1 MTNTLPI
8 KAKVMIGMV
17 AVASLC
23 ALSFGVVRWQTQAWP
38 QLVLLL
44 AAAALSSRFKVKLPG
59 MTSSMSGNLPVI
71 LLGVTQLGLFA
82 SLLVA
87 VTAAIAQSYSGGNK
101 TKPIQF
107 VFNACTLLNA
117 AGLAY
122 LVYHSQIFAAH
133 ATAHTMSLVLAAV
146 TYFLA
151 NTAPVASIIGLTEGG
166 NPFALWH
173 KVFLWS
179 FPNYVIGA
187 GLTAIASAFSTISGL
202 ATLAA
207 LMAVLFAVYQ
217 SLQVVRGSSRPDP
230 APGDRHDGWPITG
243 KDFFVLS
250 RAACRL
256 RASLFVN
263 DLRIKGEKFLDSVY
277 RTRFSTGPGAGFFF
291 GRCPEKAYDAELRAD

>member
-1 MTNTLPI
+1 MTNNLPI

-38 QLVLLL
+38 QLLLL
-44 AAAALSSRFKVKLPG
+44 MAAAALSSRLKVKLPG

-87 VTAAIAQSYSGGNK
+87 VTAAIAQSYTSGGNK

-117 AGLAY
+117 SGLAY
-122 LVYHSQIFAAH
+122 LVYHSQIGAR
-133 ATAHTMSLVLAAV
+133 ATAHTMSLVLAAA
-146 TYFLA
+146 TYFVA

-187 GLTAIASAFSTISGL
+187 GLTAIATAFSTFSGL

-217 SLQVVRGSSRPDP
+217 SYKMYVG
-230 APGDRHDGWPITG
+230 
-243 KDFFVLS
+243 
-250 RAACRL
+250 RAEQTQP
-256 RASLFVN
+256 RAMAM
-263 DLRIKGEKFLDSVY
+263 
-277 RTRFSTGPGAGFFF
+277 STG
-291 GRCPEKAYDAELRAD
+291 R

>member
-23 ALSFGVVRWQTQAWP
+23 ALSFGVARWQAEAWP

-87 VTAAIAQSYSGGNK
+87 VTAAVAQSYSGGNK

-107 VFNACTLLNA
+107 LFNACTLLNA
-117 AGLAY
+117 TGLAY
-122 LVYHSQIFAAH
+122 LAYHSQIFAAR

-146 TYFLA
+146 TYFVA
-151 NTAPVASIIGLTEGG
+151 NTAPVASIIGLTESA

-187 GLTAIASAFSTISGL
+187 GLTAVASTLSTISGL

-217 SLQVVRGSSRPDP
+217 SYKLYVGRTEQTQP
-230 APGDRHDGWPITG
+230 
-243 KDFFVLS
+243 
-250 RAACRL
+250 RAMAM
-256 RASLFVN
+256 A
-263 DLRIKGEKFLDSVY
+263 
-277 RTRFSTGPGAGFFF
+277 AG
-291 GRCPEKAYDAELRAD
+291 R

>member
-44 AAAALSSRFKVKLPG
+44 VAAAVSSRLKVKLPG

-87 VTAAIAQSYSGGNK
+87 VTAAVTQSYSGGNK
-101 TKPIQF
+101 TKPVQF

-122 LVYHSQIFAAH
+122 LAYHSQIFAAR
-133 ATAHTMSLVLAAV
+133 ATAHTLSLVLAAA

-151 NTAPVASIIGLTEGG
+151 NTAPVASIIGLTEGA

-187 GLTAIASAFSTISGL
+187 GLTAIASTLSTFSGL
-202 ATLAA
+202 ATVATL
-207 LMAVLFAVYQ
+207 LAVLFVVYH
-217 SLQVVRGSSRPDP
+217 SYMMYVG
-230 APGDRHDGWPITG
+230 
-243 KDFFVLS
+243 
-250 RAACRL
+250 RAEQTQPRVMAM
-256 RASLFVN
+256 A
-263 DLRIKGEKFLDSVY
+263 
-277 RTRFSTGPGAGFFF
+277 AG
-291 GRCPEKAYDAELRAD
+291 R

>member
-23 ALSFGVVRWQTQAWP
+23 ALSFGVVRWQSQAWP
-38 QLVLLL
+38 QLLLL
-44 AAAALSSRFKVKLPG
+44 SVAAALSSQFKVKLPG

-87 VTAAIAQSYSGGNK
+87 IVAAISQSYSSGGNK
-101 TKPIQF
+101 LKPVQF
-107 VFNACTLLNA
+107 IFNACTLLNA
-117 AGLAY
+117 AGLAF
-122 LVYHSQIFAAH
+122 LAYHSQILGTH
-133 ATAHTMSLVLAAV
+133 ATAHTMSLVLAAA

-187 GLTAIASAFSTISGL
+187 GLTAIASAFSTMSGL
-202 ATLAA
+202 TTAATLI
-207 LMAVLFAVYQ
+207 AVLFAVYQ
-217 SLQVVRGSSRPDP
+217 SYKMYV
-230 APGDRHDGWPITG
+230 DRAEQPQ
-243 KDFFVLS
+243 S
-250 RAACRL
+250 RAMAM
-256 RASLFVN
+256 A
-263 DLRIKGEKFLDSVY
+263 
-277 RTRFSTGPGAGFFF
+277 AG
-291 GRCPEKAYDAELRAD
+291 R

>member
-1 MTNTLPI
+1 MTNNLPI

-38 QLVLLL
+38 QLLLL
-44 AAAALSSRFKVKLPG
+44 MAAAALSSRLKVKLPG

-71 LLGVTQLGLFA
+71 LLAVTQLGLFS

-87 VTAAIAQSYSGGNK
+87 VTAAIAQSYTSGGNK

-117 AGLAY
+117 SGLAY
-122 LVYHSQIFAAH
+122 LAYHSQIGAH
-133 ATAHTMSLVLAAV
+133 AAEHTMSLVLAAA
-146 TYFLA
+146 TYFVA

-187 GLTAIASAFSTISGL
+187 GLTAIASTFSTISGL

-217 SLQVVRGSSRPDP
+217 SYKMYVGRAEQTPPKVM
-230 APGDRHDGWPITG
+230 AMATG
-243 KDFFVLS
+243 
-250 RAACRL
+250 R
-256 RASLFVN
+256 
-263 DLRIKGEKFLDSVY
+263 
-277 RTRFSTGPGAGFFF
+277 
-291 GRCPEKAYDAELRAD
+291 

>member
-38 QLVLLL
+38 QLLLL
-44 AAAALSSRFKVKLPG
+44 ATAAAVSSRLKVKLPG

-87 VTAAIAQSYSGGNK
+87 VTAAVAQSYSGGNK

-117 AGLAY
+117 AGVAY
-122 LVYHSQIFAAH
+122 LVYHRQIFAAH
-133 ATAHTMSLVLAAV
+133 AAAHTMSLVLAAA

-187 GLTAIASAFSTISGL
+187 GLTAIASAFGTVSGL
-202 ATLAA
+202 ATMATL
-207 LMAVLFAVYQ
+207 LAVLFAVYQ
-217 SLQVVRGSSRPDP
+217 SY
-230 APGDRHDGWPITG
+230 
-243 KDFFVLS
+243 KMYLS
-250 RAACRL
+250 RAEQTQP
-256 RASLFVN
+256 RAMAMA
-263 DLRIKGEKFLDSVY
+263 
-277 RTRFSTGPGAGFFF
+277 AG
-291 GRCPEKAYDAELRAD
+291 R

>member
-8 KAKVMIGMV
+8 KAKVMIGIV

-23 ALSFGVVRWQTQAWP
+23 ALSFGAARWQSQSWP
-38 QLVLLL
+38 QLTLLM
-44 AAAALSSRFKVKLPG
+44 AAAVVSSRLKVKLPG
-59 MTSSMSGNLPVI
+59 MSSSMSGNLPVI

-87 VTAAIAQSYSGGNK
+87 VTAAVAQSYSSGGNK
-101 TKPIQF
+101 TKPVQF

-122 LVYHSQIFAAH
+122 LAYHSQIFGAFSS
-133 ATAHTMSLVLAAV
+133 AHTMSLMLAAA
-146 TYFLA
+146 TYFMA

-202 ATLAA
+202 ATMATLI
-207 LMAVLFAVYQ
+207 AVLFAVYQ
-217 SLQVVRGSSRPDP
+217 SYKMYVG
-230 APGDRHDGWPITG
+230 
-243 KDFFVLS
+243 
-250 RAACRL
+250 RAQQMQPQAM
-256 RASLFVN
+256 AMA
-263 DLRIKGEKFLDSVY
+263 
-277 RTRFSTGPGAGFFF
+277 TAAG
-291 GRCPEKAYDAELRAD
+291 R

>member
-23 ALSFGVVRWQTQAWP
+23 ALSFGVLRWQSQAWP
-38 QLVLLL
+38 QLVLLS
-44 AAAALSSRFKVKLPG
+44 AAAAISSRFKVKLPG

-71 LLGVTQLGLFA
+71 LLGVTQLGMFG

-87 VTAAIAQSYSGGNK
+87 TTAAIAQSYTSGGNK
-101 TKPIQF
+101 TKPVQF

-122 LVYHSQIFAAH
+122 LVYHSQMFTSRAS
-133 ATAHTMSLVLAAV
+133 AHTLSLLFASA

-187 GLTAIASAFSTISGL
+187 GLTAIVSTFTTISGL
-202 ATLAA
+202 ATVASLI
-207 LMAVLFAVYQ
+207 AVLFAVFQ
-217 SLQVVRGSSRPDP
+217 SYKVYV
-230 APGDRHDGWPITG
+230 DRTG
-243 KDFFVLS
+243 QAQPQTMAM
-250 RAACRL
+250 AA
-256 RASLFVN
+256 
-263 DLRIKGEKFLDSVY
+263 GH
-277 RTRFSTGPGAGFFF
+277 
-291 GRCPEKAYDAELRAD
+291 

>member
-1 MTNTLPI
+1 MTNNLPI

-23 ALSFGVVRWQTQAWP
+23 ALSIGVVRWQTQAWP
-38 QLVLLL
+38 QLLLLL
-44 AAAALSSRFKVKLPG
+44 AAAALSSRLKVKLPG

-71 LLGVTQLGLFA
+71 LLGVTQLGLFS

-87 VTAAIAQSYSGGNK
+87 VTAAIAQSYTSGGNK

-117 AGLAY
+117 SGLAY
-122 LVYHSQIFAAH
+122 LAYHSQIGAR
-133 ATAHTMSLVLAAV
+133 ATAHTMSLVLAAA

-187 GLTAIASAFSTISGL
+187 GLTAIASTFSTISGL

-207 LMAVLFAVYQ
+207 LLAVLFAVYQ
-217 SLQVVRGSSRPDP
+217 SYKMYVG
-230 APGDRHDGWPITG
+230 
-243 KDFFVLS
+243 
-250 RAACRL
+250 RAEQTQP
-256 RASLFVN
+256 RAMAM
-263 DLRIKGEKFLDSVY
+263 
-277 RTRFSTGPGAGFFF
+277 STG
-291 GRCPEKAYDAELRAD
+291 R

>member
-8 KAKVMIGMV
+8 KAKVMIGMGV
-17 AVASLC
+17 VASLC
-23 ALSFGVVRWQTQAWP
+23 ALALGAVRWQTQAWP
-38 QLVLLL
+38 QLTLLL

-59 MTSSMSGNLPVI
+59 LTSSMSGNLPVI

-87 VTAAIAQSYSGGNK
+87 VMAAVAQSYTSGGNK

-117 AGLAY
+117 SGLAY
-122 LVYHSQIFAAH
+122 LAYHSRILGAG
-133 ATAHTMSLVLAAV
+133 ATAHTMSLVLAAA

-187 GLTAIASAFSTISGL
+187 GLTAIASTFGTISGL
-202 ATLAA
+202 ATVAA

-217 SLQVVRGSSRPDP
+217 SYKMYAG
-230 APGDRHDGWPITG
+230 
-243 KDFFVLS
+243 
-250 RAACRL
+250 RAEQTQPQAM
-256 RASLFVN
+256 AMA
-263 DLRIKGEKFLDSVY
+263 
-277 RTRFSTGPGAGFFF
+277 AG
-291 GRCPEKAYDAELRAD
+291 R

>member
-23 ALSFGVVRWQTQAWP
+23 ALSIGAVRWQSQAWP
-38 QLVLLL
+38 QLLLL
-44 AAAALSSRFKVKLPG
+44 SVAAALSSRFKVKLPG
-59 MTSSMSGNLPVI
+59 MSSSMSGNLPVI
-71 LLGVTQLGLFA
+71 LLAVTQLGLFG

-87 VTAAIAQSYSGGNK
+87 VTAAVAQSYSGGNK
-101 TKPIQF
+101 TKAVQF

-122 LVYHSQIFAAH
+122 LVYHSQLFAAH
-133 ATAHTMSLVLAAV
+133 ASAHTMSLVLAAA

-187 GLTAIASAFSTISGL
+187 GLTAIVSAFTTVSGL
-202 ATLAA
+202 TAMATL
-207 LMAVLFAVYQ
+207 LAVLFAVYQ
-217 SLQVVRGSSRPDP
+217 SYKMFVSRDEQP
-230 APGDRHDGWPITG
+230 APQAMA
-243 KDFFVLS
+243 L
-250 RAACRL
+250 AA
-256 RASLFVN
+256 
-263 DLRIKGEKFLDSVY
+263 
-277 RTRFSTGPGAGFFF
+277 
-291 GRCPEKAYDAELRAD
+291 GR

>member
-8 KAKVMIGMV
+8 KAKVMIGIV
-17 AVASLC
+17 AGASLC

-44 AAAALSSRFKVKLPG
+44 AAAAVSSRLKVKLPG

-71 LLGVTQLGLFA
+71 LLAVTQLGLFA

-87 VTAAIAQSYSGGNK
+87 VVAAIAQSYSGGNK

-117 AGLAY
+117 TGLAY
-122 LVYHSQIFAAH
+122 LAYHSQIFLAH
-133 ATAHTMSLVLAAV
+133 ATAHTMSLVLAAA
-146 TYFLA
+146 TYFVA
-151 NTAPVASIIGLTEGG
+151 NTMPVASIIGLTEGG

-187 GLTAIASAFSTISGL
+187 GLTAIVSTFTTASGL
-202 ATLAA
+202 LTVAA
-207 LMAVLFAVYQ
+207 LMAVLYAVYQ
-217 SLQVVRGSSRPDP
+217 SYKMYVGRAEQTRLQGM
-230 APGDRHDGWPITG
+230 AM
-243 KDFFVLS
+243 
-250 RAACRL
+250 AA
-256 RASLFVN
+256 
-263 DLRIKGEKFLDSVY
+263 
-277 RTRFSTGPGAGFFF
+277 
-291 GRCPEKAYDAELRAD
+291 GR

>member
-1 MTNTLPI
+1 MTNKLPI

-23 ALSFGVVRWQTQAWP
+23 AVSIGAVRWQSQAWP
-38 QLVLLL
+38 QLLLL
-44 AAAALSSRFKVKLPG
+44 SVAAALSSRFKVKLPG
-59 MTSSMSGNLPVI
+59 MSSSMSGNLPVI
-71 LLGVTQLGLFA
+71 LLAVTQLGLFA

-87 VTAAIAQSYSGGNK
+87 VTAAVAQSYSGGNK
-101 TKPIQF
+101 TKAIQF

-122 LVYHSQIFAAH
+122 LVYHSQFFAARSS
-133 ATAHTMSLVLAAV
+133 AHTMSLVLAAA

-187 GLTAIASAFSTISGL
+187 GLTAIVSAFTTVSGL
-202 ATLAA
+202 TAMATL
-207 LMAVLFAVYQ
+207 LAVLFAVYQ
-217 SLQVVRGSSRPDP
+217 SYKMFVSRDEQP
-230 APGDRHDGWPITG
+230 APQEMAM
-243 KDFFVLS
+243 
-250 RAACRL
+250 AA
-256 RASLFVN
+256 
-263 DLRIKGEKFLDSVY
+263 
-277 RTRFSTGPGAGFFF
+277 
-291 GRCPEKAYDAELRAD
+291 GR

>member
-1 MTNTLPI
+1 
-8 KAKVMIGMV
+8 MIGMV

-38 QLVLLL
+38 QLLLL
-44 AAAALSSRFKVKLPG
+44 MAAAALSSRLKVKLPG

-71 LLGVTQLGLFA
+71 LLGVTQLGLFS

-87 VTAAIAQSYSGGNK
+87 VTAAIAQSYTSGGNK

-117 AGLAY
+117 SGLAY
-122 LVYHSQIFAAH
+122 LAYHSQIGAR

-146 TYFLA
+146 TYFVA

-187 GLTAIASAFSTISGL
+187 GLTAIATAFSTFSGL

-217 SLQVVRGSSRPDP
+217 SYKMYVGRAEQTQPKVM
-230 APGDRHDGWPITG
+230 AMATG
-243 KDFFVLS
+243 
-250 RAACRL
+250 R
-256 RASLFVN
+256 
-263 DLRIKGEKFLDSVY
+263 
-277 RTRFSTGPGAGFFF
+277 
-291 GRCPEKAYDAELRAD
+291 

>member
-23 ALSFGVVRWQTQAWP
+23 ALSFGVLRWQSQGWP
-38 QLVLLL
+38 QLVLLS

-71 LLGVTQLGLFA
+71 LLGVTQLGMFG

-87 VTAAIAQSYSGGNK
+87 ITAAIAQSYTSGGNK
-101 TKPIQF
+101 TKPVQF

-122 LVYHSQIFAAH
+122 LVYHSEIFRSH
-133 ATAHTMSLVLAAV
+133 ASAHTMSLLLASA

-187 GLTAIASAFSTISGL
+187 GLTAVVSTFTTISGL
-202 ATLAA
+202 ATVAS

-217 SLQVVRGSSRPDP
+217 SYKVYV
-230 APGDRHDGWPITG
+230 DRTG
-243 KDFFVLS
+243 QAQPQTMAM
-250 RAACRL
+250 AA
-256 RASLFVN
+256 
-263 DLRIKGEKFLDSVY
+263 
-277 RTRFSTGPGAGFFF
+277 
-291 GRCPEKAYDAELRAD
+291 GR

>member
-38 QLVLLL
+38 QLMLLL

-87 VTAAIAQSYSGGNK
+87 VTAAIAQSYTSGGNK

-117 AGLAY
+117 TGLAY
-122 LVYHSQIFAAH
+122 MVFHSQLLSLH
-133 ATAHTMSLVLAAV
+133 GTAHMMSLVLAAT

-173 KVFLWS
+173 KVFMWS

-187 GLTAIASAFSTISGL
+187 GLTAMASAFTATLTSVGGMVTL
-202 ATLAA
+202 ATLVAT
-207 LMAVLFAVYQ
+207 LFAVYQ
-217 SLQVVRGSSRPDP
+217 SYKMYVARTEQTQPLTM
-230 APGDRHDGWPITG
+230 AM
-243 KDFFVLS
+243 
-250 RAACRL
+250 AA
-256 RASLFVN
+256 
-263 DLRIKGEKFLDSVY
+263 
-277 RTRFSTGPGAGFFF
+277 
-291 GRCPEKAYDAELRAD
+291 GR

>member
-1 MTNTLPI
+1 MTNNLPI
-8 KAKVMIGMV
+8 KAKVMIGIV

-38 QLVLLL
+38 QLLLL
-44 AAAALSSRFKVKLPG
+44 MAAAALSSRLKVKLPG

-71 LLGVTQLGLFA
+71 LLAVTQLGLFA

-87 VTAAIAQSYSGGNK
+87 VTAAIAQSYTSGGNK

-117 AGLAY
+117 SGLAY
-122 LVYHSQIFAAH
+122 LAYHSQIGSHAA
-133 ATAHTMSLVLAAV
+133 AHTMSLVLAAA
-146 TYFLA
+146 TYFVA

-217 SLQVVRGSSRPDP
+217 SYKMYVGRAEQTQSKVM
-230 APGDRHDGWPITG
+230 AMATG
-243 KDFFVLS
+243 
-250 RAACRL
+250 R
-256 RASLFVN
+256 
-263 DLRIKGEKFLDSVY
+263 
-277 RTRFSTGPGAGFFF
+277 
-291 GRCPEKAYDAELRAD
+291 

>member
-8 KAKVMIGMV
+8 KAKVMIGMG

-23 ALSFGVVRWQTQAWP
+23 ACRSASSDGKSQAWP

-122 LVYHSQIFAAH
+122 LVLSQPDLCGSAGDSAH
-133 ATAHTMSLVLAAV
+133 HVSGTGGRRLLPGEYGAGSEHHRTDGRRQS
-146 TYFLA
+146 FC
-151 NTAPVASIIGLTEGG
+151 PVAQGVSVVVPELRNRCGIDCDRLRLQHHQRTDTV
-166 NPFALWH
+166 AL
-173 KVFLWS
+173 
-179 FPNYVIGA
+179 
-187 GLTAIASAFSTISGL
+187 
-202 ATLAA
+202 

-217 SLQVVRGSSRPDP
+217 SYKMYVG
-230 APGDRHDGWPITG
+230 
-243 KDFFVLS
+243 
-250 RAACRL
+250 RAEQTQPKVMAM
-256 RASLFVN
+256 A
-263 DLRIKGEKFLDSVY
+263 
-277 RTRFSTGPGAGFFF
+277 AG
-291 GRCPEKAYDAELRAD
+291 R

>member
-38 QLVLLL
+38 QLLLL
-44 AAAALSSRFKVKLPG
+44 MAAAALSSRLKVKLPG

-71 LLGVTQLGLFA
+71 LLGVTQLGLFS

-87 VTAAIAQSYSGGNK
+87 VTAAIAQSYTSGGNK

-117 AGLAY
+117 SGLAY
-122 LVYHSQIFAAH
+122 LAYHSQIGAR
-133 ATAHTMSLVLAAV
+133 ATAHTMSLVLAAA
-146 TYFLA
+146 TYFVA

-166 NPFALWH
+166 NPIALWH

-187 GLTAIASAFSTISGL
+187 GLTAIATAFSTFSGL

-217 SLQVVRGSSRPDP
+217 SYKMYVG
-230 APGDRHDGWPITG
+230 
-243 KDFFVLS
+243 
-250 RAACRL
+250 RAEQTQPKVMAM
-256 RASLFVN
+256 
-263 DLRIKGEKFLDSVY
+263 
-277 RTRFSTGPGAGFFF
+277 STG
-291 GRCPEKAYDAELRAD
+291 R

>member
-23 ALSFGVVRWQTQAWP
+23 ALSFGVVRWQAQAWP
-38 QLVLLL
+38 QLVLLS

-59 MTSSMSGNLPVI
+59 MPSSMSGNLPVI

-87 VTAAIAQSYSGGNK
+87 VTAALAQSYTSGGNK
-101 TKPIQF
+101 TKPVQF
-107 VFNACTLLNA
+107 IFNACTLLNA
-117 AGLAY
+117 TGLAY
-122 LVYHSQIFAAH
+122 LVYHRQFVGAH
-133 ATAHTMSLVLAAV
+133 ALAHPMSLVLASA

-151 NTAPVASIIGLTEGG
+151 NTAPVVSIIGLTEGG

-187 GLTAIASAFSTISGL
+187 GLTAIASTFTTVSGL
-202 ATLAA
+202 TTLTT
-207 LMAVLFAVYQ
+207 LMAVLFAVYKSYKVYVDRTEQ
-217 SLQVVRGSSRPDP
+217 SQPQ
-230 APGDRHDGWPITG
+230 AM
-243 KDFFVLS
+243 
-250 RAACRL
+250 AM
-256 RASLFVN
+256 AS
-263 DLRIKGEKFLDSVY
+263 
-277 RTRFSTGPGAGFFF
+277 
-291 GRCPEKAYDAELRAD
+291 GR

>member
-1 MTNTLPI
+1 
-8 KAKVMIGMV
+8 MIGMV

-38 QLVLLL
+38 QLLLL
-44 AAAALSSRFKVKLPG
+44 MAAAALSSRLKVKLPG
-59 MTSSMSGNLPVI
+59 LTSSMSGNLPVI
-71 LLGVTQLGLFA
+71 LLGVTQLGLF
-82 SLLVA
+82 SSMLVA
-87 VTAAIAQSYSGGNK
+87 VTAAIAQSYTSGGNR

-117 AGLAY
+117 SGLAY
-122 LVYHSQIFAAH
+122 LAYHSQIGPR
-133 ATAHTMSLVLAAV
+133 ATAHTMSLLLAAA
-146 TYFLA
+146 TYFVA

-217 SLQVVRGSSRPDP
+217 SYKMYVGRVEQTQP
-230 APGDRHDGWPITG
+230 
-243 KDFFVLS
+243 
-250 RAACRL
+250 RAMAM
-256 RASLFVN
+256 AS
-263 DLRIKGEKFLDSVY
+263 
-277 RTRFSTGPGAGFFF
+277 
-291 GRCPEKAYDAELRAD
+291 GR

>member
-8 KAKVMIGMV
+8 RAKVMIGMV

-23 ALSFGVVRWQTQAWP
+23 ALSFGVVRWQSQSWP

-87 VTAAIAQSYSGGNK
+87 ATAAVVQSYASGGNK
-101 TKPIQF
+101 TKPVQF

-122 LVYHSQIFAAH
+122 LVYHSQFFATH
-133 ATAHTMSLVLAAV
+133 ASAHTMSLVLAAA

-173 KVFLWS
+173 KVFMWS

-187 GLTAIASAFSTISGL
+187 GLTAVASVFSTISGL
-202 ATLAA
+202 ATLAV

-217 SLQVVRGSSRPDP
+217 SYKLYVGRIDQTQPQP
-230 APGDRHDGWPITG
+230 KAMAM
-243 KDFFVLS
+243 
-250 RAACRL
+250 AAAAR
-256 RASLFVN
+256 
-263 DLRIKGEKFLDSVY
+263 
-277 RTRFSTGPGAGFFF
+277 
-291 GRCPEKAYDAELRAD
+291 

>member
-8 KAKVMIGMV
+8 KAKVMIGMG
-17 AVASLC
+17 AVASLG
-23 ALSFGVVRWQTQAWP
+23 ALSLGAARWQAQAWP

-44 AAAALSSRFKVKLPG
+44 AAAALSSRLKVKLPG

-87 VTAAIAQSYSGGNK
+87 ITAAIAQSYSGGNK

-122 LVYHSQIFAAH
+122 LVYHRQVFAAH
-133 ATAHTMSLVLAAV
+133 AGAHTMSLVLAAA
-146 TYFLA
+146 TYFMA

-187 GLTAIASAFSTISGL
+187 GLTAIASAFSTMSGL
-202 ATLAA
+202 ATMAA
-207 LMAVLFAVYQ
+207 LMAVLFAVFQ
-217 SLQVVRGSSRPDP
+217 SYKMYVVRAEQTQPQTMSM
-230 APGDRHDGWPITG
+230 
-243 KDFFVLS
+243 
-250 RAACRL
+250 AA
-256 RASLFVN
+256 
-263 DLRIKGEKFLDSVY
+263 
-277 RTRFSTGPGAGFFF
+277 
-291 GRCPEKAYDAELRAD
+291 GR

>member
-23 ALSFGVVRWQTQAWP
+23 ALSIGVVGWQTQAWP
-38 QLVLLL
+38 QLLLL
-44 AAAALSSRFKVKLPG
+44 VAAAALSSRFKVKLPG
-59 MTSSMSGNLPVI
+59 MASSMSGNLPVI
-71 LLGVTQLGLFA
+71 LLGVAQLGLFA

-87 VTAAIAQSYSGGNK
+87 VTAALAQSYTSGGNK

-117 AGLAY
+117 SALAY
-122 LVYHSQIFAAH
+122 LAYHSHIFGAH
-133 ATAHTMSLVLAAV
+133 ATAHTMSLLLAAV

-166 NPFALWH
+166 NPFVLWH

-187 GLTAIASAFSTISGL
+187 GLTAIAYTFTTISGL
-202 ATLAA
+202 TTLAS

-217 SLQVVRGSSRPDP
+217 SYKMYVG
-230 APGDRHDGWPITG
+230 
-243 KDFFVLS
+243 
-250 RAACRL
+250 RAEQTQPQAM
-256 RASLFVN
+256 AMA
-263 DLRIKGEKFLDSVY
+263 
-277 RTRFSTGPGAGFFF
+277 AG
-291 GRCPEKAYDAELRAD
+291 R

>member
-1 MTNTLPI
+1 MTNNLPI
-8 KAKVMIGMV
+8 KAKVMIGIV

-38 QLVLLL
+38 QLLLL
-44 AAAALSSRFKVKLPG
+44 MAAAALSSRLKVKLPG

-71 LLGVTQLGLFA
+71 LLAVTQLGLFA

-87 VTAAIAQSYSGGNK
+87 VTAAIAQSYTSGGNK

-117 AGLAY
+117 SGLAY
-122 LVYHSQIFAAH
+122 LAYHSQTGTHAA
-133 ATAHTMSLVLAAV
+133 AHTMSLVLAAA
-146 TYFLA
+146 TYFVA

-217 SLQVVRGSSRPDP
+217 SYKMYVGRAEQTQSKVM
-230 APGDRHDGWPITG
+230 AMATG
-243 KDFFVLS
+243 
-250 RAACRL
+250 R
-256 RASLFVN
+256 
-263 DLRIKGEKFLDSVY
+263 
-277 RTRFSTGPGAGFFF
+277 
-291 GRCPEKAYDAELRAD
+291 

>member
-17 AVASLC
+17 VVASLC
-23 ALSFGVVRWQTQAWP
+23 ALSFGVIRWQTQAWP

-44 AAAALSSRFKVKLPG
+44 AAAALSSRFKVKVPG

-87 VTAAIAQSYSGGNK
+87 VTAAVAQSYSGGNK

-122 LVYHSQIFAAH
+122 LAYHSQFFAAR
-133 ATAHTMSLVLAAV
+133 ATAHTISLVLAAAI
-146 TYFLA
+146 YFLA
-151 NTAPVASIIGLTEGG
+151 NTAPVASIIGLTEGV

-173 KVFLWS
+173 KIFLWS

-187 GLTAIASAFSTISGL
+187 GLTAIASTISTVSGL
-202 ATLAA
+202 ATVAA
-207 LMAVLFAVYQ
+207 LLTVLFAVYQ
-217 SLQVVRGSSRPDP
+217 SYKRYVG
-230 APGDRHDGWPITG
+230 
-243 KDFFVLS
+243 
-250 RAACRL
+250 RAEQPRVMAM
-256 RASLFVN
+256 A
-263 DLRIKGEKFLDSVY
+263 
-277 RTRFSTGPGAGFFF
+277 AG
-291 GRCPEKAYDAELRAD
+291 R